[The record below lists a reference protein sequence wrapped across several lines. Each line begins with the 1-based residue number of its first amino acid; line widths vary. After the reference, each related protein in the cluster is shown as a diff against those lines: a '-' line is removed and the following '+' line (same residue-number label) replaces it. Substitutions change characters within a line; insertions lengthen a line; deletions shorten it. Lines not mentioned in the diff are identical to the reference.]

1 MDCPWFD
8 FCCGSIRSLIDPQ
21 VSQQSSNNGDMTVSY
36 NLEVSTSCWWT
47 WAKVMLRWRGSIW
60 KSVFNELLLWTL
72 CYYIVFIIYRW
83 FLPLNFQQTFVFVA
97 HHIEK
102 TTLDYVHTP
111 LRLMLAFFVAFVVD
125 RWKKMFCNVGFVD
138 NAAFYI
144 GTYVRGDDNETKI
157 TRRNLVRYMCLT
169 QILLLRDI
177 CQNVRERFPTLDS
190 IVTAGF
196 MQPHELEMFEKTHHV
211 DPSCKC
217 WVPISWSY
225 TLVYE
230 LWEKQKIAKNRYCN
244 TILHSI
250 EAFCDNLHNLRNY
263 DWVPVPLAYPQV
275 VYLAVHSYFILCLIT
290 RQFINHEPPST
301 VPGLVPGNGTSS
313 SGPETIETYNAHDLY
328 VTHYYV
334 PFMSMLQYI
343 FYVGWLKVGEA
354 LLNPLGNDDD
364 DFECNY
370 VINENLSLG
379 LMLVDDCYAK
389 APEQKPDSFG
399 KAHVENSLM
408 HNEDKRWYKHAL
420 HGSAAPENHELS
432 MIPAEVVSNN
442 VSKRR
447 CFSDKARG
455 SKPDI

>member
-1 MDCPWFD
+1 
-8 FCCGSIRSLIDPQ
+8 
-21 VSQQSSNNGDMTVSY
+21 MTVSY
-36 NLEVSTSCWWT
+36 NLEVSTSYWYT

-72 CYYIVFIIYRW
+72 CYYIVFIVYRW
-83 FLPLNFQQTFVFVA
+83 FLPLNFQQGFVFVA

-102 TTLDYVHTP
+102 TTFDYIHTP

-144 GTYVRGDDNETKI
+144 GTYIRGDDNETKI

-244 TILHSI
+244 TILRAI
-250 EAFCDNLHNLRNY
+250 EVFTDNLHNLRNY

-290 RQFINHEPPST
+290 RQFINHD
-301 VPGLVPGNGTSS
+301 
-313 SGPETIETYNAHDLY
+313 ETYNANDLY
-328 VTHYYV
+328 VSHYYV

-379 LMLVDDCYAK
+379 LMLVDDCYA
-389 APEQKPDSFG
+389 
-399 KAHVENSLM
+399 HVENPLM
-408 HNEDKRWYKHAL
+408 QNEDKRWYKHTL
-420 HGSAAPENHELS
+420 HSSAVPEKIADAHTHKLS
-432 MIPAEVVSNN
+432 MIPEEVVSNN
-442 VSKRR
+442 VSMRR

-455 SKPDI
+455 SRPDI